1 MHIVFKYIKE
11 LKCRSSS
18 LFFMFKITCKS
29 ECITLW
35 VFLICH
41 KGSIMIT
48 GLCINSWIYD
58 KNFKKQPTSLP
69 NKNDSISSIKENNFT
84 LFPSLDE
91 KLWKIRW
98 GNCSD
103 MVPTSG
109 ISCLI
114 TTLDRVKYA
123 VGPNGR
129 WHTMRPSAK
138 RKQGSFQYSVLFIK
152 WKIISDRYYLII

>member
-1 MHIVFKYIKE
+1 MEYFVPY
-11 LKCRSSS
+11 KC
-18 LFFMFKITCKS
+18 KP
-29 ECITLW
+29 ECITFW
-35 VFLICH
+35 FDLICH
-41 KGSIMIT
+41 KRSIMIT
-48 GLCINSWIYD
+48 SLCINSWIYD

-69 NKNDSISSIKENNFT
+69 NKNDGISSIKDNNFT
-84 LFPSLDE
+84 LFPNLDE
-91 KLWKIRW
+91 KLWKMRW

-129 WHTMRPSAK
+129 WHTIRPSAK
-138 RKQGSFQYSVLFIK
+138 RKQGSFQYSVLFTILLY
-152 WKIISDRYYLII
+152 IISDGYYLII